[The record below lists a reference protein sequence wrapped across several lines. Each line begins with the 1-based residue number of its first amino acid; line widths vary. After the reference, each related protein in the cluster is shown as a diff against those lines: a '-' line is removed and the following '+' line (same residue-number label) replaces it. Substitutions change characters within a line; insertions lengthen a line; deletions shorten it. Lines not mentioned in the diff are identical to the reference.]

1 MRALQLL
8 ILILLMSSES
18 AVAQQQKKPAAVSKV
33 TPVEVVV
40 LKKGTELKG
49 LSLGKTKSGNL
60 VFAVQ
65 RSWLKKA
72 LPDQFE
78 SFISN
83 EKETSITNQQ
93 DLSKRMKLWIEES
106 EKGNKSKAWINSLQ
120 DEQKILEEKNPQ
132 NQQLYLF
139 EIKPADVK
147 KYSPVQP
154 VVKQLLMVAW
164 QERLDDVENKT
175 AGELLQDL
183 LKSKIDWQKEKI
195 YLADRLPPMRIE
207 DELDWSVRKA
217 LFAYKSQEGIHLQ
230 GTGGFLVDKGDAKG
244 NDFGGIFQG
253 VTQSILGD
261 AMKEFGL
268 VQNQAK
274 QVSWPEQAAKIGND
288 KKVIALRVTRVVP
301 ELNAGKMSVEDTILT
316 KLPNG
321 NWIPVWNSKLS
332 ADASQARPQAEAQIR
347 NDPNVGAMLKQ
358 IEGFGLGNQLNQAL
372 RAGAATLELQAQSEV
387 GFAEF
392 LRMTSKRLD
401 GPPIHWFVR

>member
-1 MRALQLL
+1 
-8 ILILLMSSES
+8 
-18 AVAQQQKKPAAVSKV
+18 
-33 TPVEVVV
+33 
-40 LKKGTELKG
+40 
-49 LSLGKTKSGNL
+49 
-60 VFAVQ
+60 
-65 RSWLKKA
+65 
-72 LPDQFE
+72 
-78 SFISN
+78 
-83 EKETSITNQQ
+83 
-93 DLSKRMKLWIEES
+93 MKLWIDES
-106 EKGNKSKAWINSLQ
+106 EKVNKSKAWINTLQ

-175 AGELLQDL
+175 AGELSQDL

-195 YLADRLPPMRIE
+195 YIADRLPPMRIE

-268 VQNQAK
+268 IQNQAK

-332 ADASQARPQAEAQIR
+332 ADANQARPQAEAQIR

>member
-18 AVAQQQKKPAAVSKV
+18 SVAQQQKKTAAVSKV

-49 LSLGKTKSGNL
+49 LNLGKTKSGNL

-78 SFISN
+78 SFIST
-83 EKETSITNQQ
+83 EKETSLANQQ
-93 DLSKRMKLWIEES
+93 DLSKRMKLWIDES
-106 EKGNKSKAWINSLQ
+106 EKANKSKAWINALQ

-154 VVKQLLMVAW
+154 MVKQLLMVAW

-175 AGELLQDL
+175 AGELSQEL
-183 LKSKIDWQKEKI
+183 LKSKLDWQKEKI

-253 VTQSILGD
+253 AAQSILGD

-274 QVSWPEQAAKIGND
+274 QVSWAEQAAKIGND

-332 ADASQARPQAEAQIR
+332 ADANQARPQAEAQIR

-358 IEGFGLGNQLNQAL
+358 IEGFGLGNQLNQSL
-372 RAGAATLELQAQSEV
+372 RAGAATLELQAQSEI

>member
-1 MRALQLL
+1 MRVLQLL
-8 ILILLMSSES
+8 ILILLITSGS
-18 AVAQQQKKPAAVSKV
+18 AVAEQQKKNAAVSKV
-33 TPVEVVV
+33 TPVEIVV

-49 LSLGKTKSGNL
+49 LTLGKTKSGNL

-78 SFISN
+78 MFINN
-83 EKETSITNQQ
+83 EKETSFAIQQ
-93 DLSKRMKLWIEES
+93 DISKRMKLWIEES
-106 EKGNKSKAWINSLQ
+106 EKANKSKAWINYLQ
-120 DEQKILEEKNPQ
+120 DEQKILQEKNPQ
-132 NQQLYLF
+132 NQQIYLF

-164 QERLDDVENKT
+164 QERLADVENKT
-175 AGELLQDL
+175 AGELSLELLQ
-183 LKSKIDWQKEKI
+183 SKIDWQKEKI
-195 YLADRLPPMRIE
+195 YLADRLPPMRVE
-207 DELDWSVRKA
+207 DELDWSIRKA

-230 GTGGFLVDKGDAKG
+230 GTGDFLIDKNDNKG
-244 NDFGGIFQG
+244 NGFAGIFQG
-253 VTQSILGD
+253 VAQSILGD
-261 AMKEFGL
+261 AMKELGL
-268 VQNQAK
+268 VQNLAK
-274 QVSWPEQAAKIGND
+274 QASWPEQAAKIGND
-288 KKVIALRVTRVVP
+288 KKVMALRVTRVVP
-301 ELNAGKMSVEDTILT
+301 ELNAGKMSVEDTLLT
-316 KLPNG
+316 NLPNG

-358 IEGFGLGNQLNQAL
+358 IEGFGLGNQLNLAL

>member
-8 ILILLMSSES
+8 ILILLISSGS
-18 AVAQQQKKPAAVSKV
+18 AFAQQQKKTAPVSKV
-33 TPVEVVV
+33 TPVEVIA

-49 LSLGKTKSGNL
+49 VKLGYTKSGNV

-78 SFISN
+78 TFITN
-83 EKETSITNQQ
+83 EKETSKAIQQ
-93 DLSKRMKLWIEES
+93 DISKRMSLWIEES
-106 EKGNKSKAWINSLQ
+106 EKGNKSKAWMNLLQ
-120 DEQKILEEKNPQ
+120 DEQKILQEKNPQ

-139 EIKPADVK
+139 EIKPSEIK
-147 KYSPVQP
+147 KYSSVQP
-154 VVKQLLMVAW
+154 IVKQLLMVAW
-164 QERLDDVENKT
+164 QERIDDVENKT
-175 AGELLQDL
+175 AGELSQEL

-195 YLADRLPPMRIE
+195 YLADRLPPMKIE

-217 LFAYKSQEGIHLQ
+217 LFAYKCQEGIHLQ
-230 GTGGFLVDKGDAKG
+230 GTGGFLVDKGDVKG

-253 VTQSILGD
+253 VAQSIMGD
-261 AMKEFGL
+261 VMKEFGL
-268 VQNQAK
+268 VQNQTK

-301 ELNAGKMSVEDTILT
+301 ELSAGKMSVEDTLMT

-321 NWIPVWNSKLS
+321 NWLPVWNSKLS
-332 ADASQARPQAEAQIR
+332 GDASQARPQAEAQIK

-372 RAGAATLELQAQSEV
+372 RAGAATLELQAQSEI

-392 LRMTSKRLD
+392 LRMTSKRID
-401 GPPIHWFVR
+401 GPPMHWFVR